1 MSDRLASFMAEVEQ
15 ALQGIA
21 KRSPEGFA
29 FMILA
34 QDQEGVTAI
43 ATNLDNGEATVLCA
57 GAIARMAKNNHTK
70 STPMT
75 TGNA

>member
-29 FMILA
+29 FVILA
-34 QDQEGVTAI
+34 QDQDGATAI
-43 ATNLDNGEATVLCA
+43 ATNLDGGEATVLCA
-57 GAIARMAKNNHTK
+57 GAIARMAKHDHT
-70 STPMT
+70 TPTLMT